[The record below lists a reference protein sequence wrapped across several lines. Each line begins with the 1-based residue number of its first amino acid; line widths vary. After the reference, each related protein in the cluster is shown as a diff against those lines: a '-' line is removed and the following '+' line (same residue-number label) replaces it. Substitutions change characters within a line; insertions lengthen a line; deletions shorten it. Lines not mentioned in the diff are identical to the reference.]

1 MIIDSTAIVLK
12 RFAYGETS
20 IIARC
25 FVKELGKVSFMVHG
39 AHRAKSSKAAYFQP
53 ANCIDITFYFKE
65 NRDLQTISKASFFK
79 SWSVIPND
87 LKKIAYAMAII
98 ELTDKCI
105 SNNDPNKKLFNYLLE
120 ALNTIENE
128 KNELNLI
135 YWYYQYQL
143 LSQLGFKPDFN
154 QNELDYFPLPDPFK
168 TSNSKKIFSYFENG
182 ANGRKNDIKLSSK
195 DRKTIS
201 EYLNTCL
208 GIHFENLKNI
218 KSLDILKSLSYY

>member
-25 FVKELGKVSFMVHG
+25 FVKEIGKVSFMVHG

-98 ELTDKCI
+98 ELTDKCNAACPMCMRTNPSGLKPQSFI
-105 SNNDPNKKLFNYLLE
+105 
-120 ALNTIENE
+120 
-128 KNELNLI
+128 KNSELTL
-135 YWYYQYQL
+135 Q
-143 LSQLGFKPDFN
+143 
-154 QNELDYFPLPDPFK
+154 
-168 TSNSKKIFSYFENG
+168 
-182 ANGRKNDIKLSSK
+182 
-195 DRKTIS
+195 
-201 EYLNTCL
+201 
-208 GIHFENLKNI
+208 NI
-218 KSLDILKSLSYY
+218 KHIFPKKVLENKIGQKYKELEPFMLWFNDNVVDNVKVKIQRKEMLEL